1 MNFDCIINFIK
12 LLTSHTE
19 LSGQLTNNIMINA
32 IILGAGQG
40 KRLLPLTE
48 TRPKCMLPVAGKT
61 ILEWQVQ
68 ALLAAQIDKVFIITG
83 FNSALVEE
91 HINDRFGAD
100 LERIN
105 IVFNPFYSVSDNLAS
120 CWMARHAMD
129 EDFLLLNGDTLFEPA
144 LLDTV
149 LNSPAAP
156 VTLTIDYKDSYDN
169 DDMRVELHGSMVQAV
184 SKTLPDEH
192 TMAESIGLLYF
203 RGDGPALFRDQLD
216 RQMRQGTGLR
226 LWFLS
231 VVDALAGQFQVRAC
245 SINGQRWCEI
255 DFKKDLDDA
264 ETVVIP

>member
-1 MNFDCIINFIK
+1 M
-12 LLTSHTE
+12 T
-19 LSGQLTNNIMINA
+19 NA
-32 IILGAGQG
+32 IILSAGQG

-48 TRPKCMLPVAGKT
+48 TRPKSMLSVAGKP

-68 ALLAAQIDKVFIITG
+68 ALLAAKIDRLSIITG
-83 FNSALVEE
+83 FNSGLIEE

-100 LERIN
+100 LDRIN

-156 VTLTIDYKDSYDN
+156 VTLTIDYKDRYDN
-169 DDMRVELHGSMVQAV
+169 DDMRVELEDSMVRAV

-203 RGDGPALFRDQLD
+203 RSNGPALFRDHLD
-216 RQMRQGTGLR
+216 RQMKQGSGLR

-231 VVDALAGQFQVRAC
+231 VVDALARQSLVRAC

-255 DFKKDLDDA
+255 DFKRDLENA
-264 ETVVIP
+264 ESVVIP

>member
-1 MNFDCIINFIK
+1 M
-12 LLTSHTE
+12 
-19 LSGQLTNNIMINA
+19 
-32 IILGAGQG
+32 
-40 KRLLPLTE
+40 LPLTE
-48 TRPKCMLPVAGKT
+48 TRPKSMLSVAGKP

-68 ALLAAQIDKVFIITG
+68 ALLAAKIDRLSIITG
-83 FNSALVEE
+83 FNSALIEE

-100 LERIN
+100 PDRIN
-105 IVFNPFYSVSDNLAS
+105 TVFNPFYSVSDNLAS

-156 VTLTIDYKDSYDN
+156 VTLTIDYKDRYDN
-169 DDMRVELHGSMVQAV
+169 DDMRVELEDSMVRAV

-203 RGDGPALFRDQLD
+203 RGNGPALFRDQLD
-216 RQMRQGTGLR
+216 RQMKQGSGLR

-231 VVDALAGQFQVRAC
+231 VVDALARQSLVRAC
-245 SINGQRWCEI
+245 SINGRRWCEI
-255 DFKKDLDDA
+255 DFKRDLENA
-264 ETVVIP
+264 ESVVIP

>member
-1 MNFDCIINFIK
+1 M
-12 LLTSHTE
+12 T
-19 LSGQLTNNIMINA
+19 NA
-32 IILGAGQG
+32 IILSAGQG

-48 TRPKCMLPVAGKT
+48 TRPKCMLAVAGKP

-68 ALLAAQIDKVFIITG
+68 ALLAAGIDRLSIITG
-83 FNSALVEE
+83 FNSGLIEE
-91 HINDRFGAD
+91 HINDRFGANLD
-100 LERIN
+100 RIN

-129 EDFLLLNGDTLFEPA
+129 GNFLLLNGDTLFEPA

-156 VTLTIDYKDSYDN
+156 VTLTVDYKDRYDN
-169 DDMRVELHGSMVQAV
+169 DDMRVELEDSMVRAV

-203 RGDGPALFRDQLD
+203 RGTGPALFRDHLD
-216 RQMRQGTGLR
+216 RQVRQGSGLR

-231 VVDALAGQFQVRAC
+231 VVDALAKQSQVRAC
-245 SINGQRWCEI
+245 GINGLRWCEI
-255 DFKKDLDDA
+255 DFKRDLENA
-264 ETVVIP
+264 ESVVRG

>member
-1 MNFDCIINFIK
+1 M
-12 LLTSHTE
+12 T
-19 LSGQLTNNIMINA
+19 NA
-32 IILGAGQG
+32 IILSAGQG

-48 TRPKCMLPVAGKT
+48 TRPKSMLAVAGKP
-61 ILEWQVQ
+61 ILEWQVE
-68 ALLAAQIDKVFIITG
+68 ALLAAGIDRISIITG
-83 FNSALVEE
+83 FNSGLIEE

-100 LERIN
+100 LDRIN

-129 EDFLLLNGDTLFEPA
+129 GDFLLLNGDTLFEPA

-156 VTLTIDYKDSYDN
+156 VTLTVDYKDRYDN
-169 DDMRVELHGSMVQAV
+169 DDMRVELEDSMVRAV

-203 RGDGPALFRDQLD
+203 RGTGPALFRDHLD
-216 RQMRQGTGLR
+216 RQMKQGTGLR

-231 VVDALAGQFQVRAC
+231 VVDELARQSLVRAC
-245 SINGQRWCEI
+245 GIRGLRWCEI
-255 DFKKDLDDA
+255 DFKRDLENA
-264 ETVVIP
+264 ESVVIS

>member
-1 MNFDCIINFIK
+1 M
-12 LLTSHTE
+12 T
-19 LSGQLTNNIMINA
+19 NA
-32 IILGAGQG
+32 IILSAGQG

-48 TRPKCMLPVAGKT
+48 TRPKSMLSVAGKP

-68 ALLAAQIDKVFIITG
+68 ALLAAKIDRLSIITG
-83 FNSALVEE
+83 FNSALIEE

-100 LERIN
+100 PDRIN
-105 IVFNPFYSVSDNLAS
+105 TVFNPFYSVSDNLAS

-156 VTLTIDYKDSYDN
+156 VTLTIDYKDRYDN
-169 DDMRVELHGSMVQAV
+169 DDMRVELEDSMVRAV

-203 RGDGPALFRDQLD
+203 RGNGPALFRDQLD
-216 RQMRQGTGLR
+216 RQMKQGSGLR

-231 VVDALAGQFQVRAC
+231 VVDALARQSLVRAC
-245 SINGQRWCEI
+245 SIKGRRWCEI
-255 DFKKDLDDA
+255 DFKRDLENA
-264 ETVVIP
+264 ESVVIP